1 MVQIKENWSDIEGEV
16 SELLPNPADPS
27 FAIAKVKVNASAPV
41 GSFANLLE
49 KDIGKEISVRVP
61 NLSVEGLAPGHR
73 ILMRVRQAGIGQY
86 FSHPNAPIE
95 RK

>member
-1 MVQIKENWSDIEGEV
+1 MQIKENWSDIDGEV

-27 FAIAKVKVNASAPV
+27 FAIAKVKVKASAPV

-49 KDIGKEISVRVP
+49 KDVGKQISVRVP
-61 NLSVEGLAPGHR
+61 NSSVQGLAPGHR
-73 ILMRVRQAGIGQY
+73 IVMRVRQGGIGQY
-86 FSHPNAPIE
+86 FSHPEAAIQ